1 MKNLTGG
8 VLDRAAHLRGG
19 IGPAHRQ
26 RCRRM
31 RRLPATCT
39 PGPINERTSLSMET
53 TQ

>member
-8 VLDRAAHLRGG
+8 VFDRAARRRGG

-31 RRLPATCT
+31 RRRPATRT
-39 PGPINERTSLSMET
+39 PGPINERTSLSTEM